1 MENSDKKVRKAAIVV
16 HSGTVDKV
24 MSALIIG
31 NGALAMGLECTLF
44 FTFWGLSALKKG
56 KSDSM
61 PLSRMNFFGLG
72 RKMMSRIMRKHNVA
86 MPHRLLKDYKELGGK
101 IIACEMTMSLMN
113 IKENQ
118 LDESLIDSYGTV
130 GSFVYEAKDAQIT
143 LFI

>member
-44 FTFWGLSALKKG
+44 FTFWGLSALRKEKLN
-56 KSDSM
+56 SL

-72 RKMMSRIMRKHNVA
+72 RIMMSKIMKKRNVA
-86 MPHRLLKDYKELGGK
+86 APRRLLKDYKELGGK
-101 IIACEMTMSLMN
+101 IIACEMTMSLMK
-113 IKENQ
+113 ITESQ

>member
-44 FTFWGLSALKKG
+44 FTFWGLSALRKEKLN
-56 KSDSM
+56 SL

-72 RKMMSRIMRKHNVA
+72 RIMMSKIMRKHNVA
-86 MPHRLLKDYKELGGK
+86 TPRRLLKDYKELGGK
-101 IIACEMTMSLMN
+101 IIACEMTMSLMK
-113 IKENQ
+113 IKESQ